1 MPVSPDQFWLAMVDF
16 FRQELDRRL
25 MAADVSYLTA
35 TDPAFV
41 RIEIPTKLGTGEHLV
56 AQATKIVATE
66 FMKAGWEHVS
76 FEVSYDKVVFL
87 LRVAPDSLHKA

>member
-35 TDPAFV
+35 TVPAFV
-41 RIEIPTKLGTGEHLV
+41 GVEIPRRCGEC
-56 AQATKIVATE
+56 K
-66 FMKAGWEHVS
+66 
-76 FEVSYDKVVFL
+76 
-87 LRVAPDSLHKA
+87 

>member
-35 TDPAFV
+35 ADPAFV

-56 AQATKIVATE
+56 VQATKIVAAE
-66 FMKAGWEHVS
+66 FVKAGWEDVS
-76 FEVSYDKVVFL
+76 FEVGYDKVVFL
-87 LRVAPDSLHKA
+87 LRAARASMHKA